1 MRKKKKTF
9 STQTR
14 AIIWIAGF
22 IVLFIIL
29 VYAVKYLY
37 PKEDQDYYTYNHF
50 DFVYDDGMWYTLIQ
64 LDDQPWKIPL
74 RFGPRDVEHVP
85 IIGDPDLHLTVKAVY
100 ITFDPDDE
108 DLDYHTTLA
117 ASELSLNLAQALDI
131 TPIGACTKNT
141 TEACINRTII
151 SCETD
156 SKHAIIYLTQNSS
169 FPIVEQK
176 NNCLILKGK
185 GFDLVK
191 AVDRLL
197 LYWYKIMP

>member
-14 AIIWIAGF
+14 AIIWTACL

-29 VYAVKYLY
+29 VYAVKYIY
-37 PKEDQDYYTYNHF
+37 PRENQNHYTYNHF
-50 DFVYDDGMWYTLIQ
+50 DFYYHDGMWYTQIQ
-64 LDDQPWKIPL
+64 LGDQPWNVPL
-74 RFGPRDVEHVP
+74 RFGPRDVEYIP
-85 IIGDPDLHLTVKAVY
+85 IIGDPNLHLAVKAVY
-100 ITFDPDDE
+100 ITFDPDSE
-108 DLDYHTTLA
+108 DLDYHTALA

-131 TPIGACTKNT
+131 APIGACTENT
-141 TEACINRTII
+141 TEACHNRTII

-156 SKHAIIYLTQNSS
+156 NRHAIIYLTQNSS

-176 NNCLILKGK
+176 NNCLIIKGK

-197 LYWYKIMP
+197 LYWYGIMP

>member
-1 MRKKKKTF
+1 MKKKKTF

-14 AIIWIAGF
+14 AIIWIACL
-22 IVLFIIL
+22 IVLFLIL
-29 VYAVKYLY
+29 LYSIKYVY
-37 PKEDQDYYTYNHF
+37 PKENQNYYTYNHF
-50 DFVYDDGMWYTLIQ
+50 DFVYDGGMWYTLIQ
-64 LDDQPWKIPL
+64 LNDQPWKVPL
-74 RFGPRDVEHVP
+74 RFGPREVEYIP

-100 ITFDPDDE
+100 ITFDPEAE
-108 DLDYHTTLA
+108 DMNYTALA
-117 ASELSLNLAQALDI
+117 ASELSLNLAQALGI
-131 TPIGACTKNT
+131 TPLGACTKNI
-141 TEACINRTII
+141 TEACHNRTII

-156 SKHAIIYLTQNSS
+156 NKHAIIYLTQNSS

-191 AVDRLL
+191 TVDRLL